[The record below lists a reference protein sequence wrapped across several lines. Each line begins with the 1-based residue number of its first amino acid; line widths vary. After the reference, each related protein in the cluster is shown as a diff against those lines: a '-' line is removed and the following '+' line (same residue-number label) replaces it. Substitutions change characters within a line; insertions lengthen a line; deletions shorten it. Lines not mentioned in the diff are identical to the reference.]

1 MIDIK
6 QLNELVQDLGWEDGN
21 EIIIKIAGS
30 RTSGIHQTEG
40 ANARWSPPYGDVRH
54 NTDAQI
60 VIENI
65 SRRDLTK
72 SQPLQQDEL
81 LTKFHYGDD
90 GQLYKTRELE
100 ELPEPSRVDTPGT
113 TGGSEAH
120 DGSGGTLSSGAG
132 NPKRYGSLDSWDDI
146 DLSPGLTD

>member
-1 MIDIK
+1 MAIDEQVKALIDELGWKEGDDIK
-6 QLNELVQDLGWEDGN
+6 
-21 EIIIKIAGS
+21 IKIAGS

-40 ANARWSPPYGDVRH
+40 ANERWSPPYGDVRH

-60 VIENI
+60 VIENL

-72 SQPLQQDEL
+72 SQPFQQDEL

-100 ELPEPSRVDTPGT
+100 ELSEPPRVDAPGASS
-113 TGGSEAH
+113 GVEAT
-120 DGSGGTLSSGAG
+120 DRRGATLSTGTGNSKRHGA
-132 NPKRYGSLDSWDDI
+132 LDSWDDI

>member
-1 MIDIK
+1 MAIDESVKALID
-6 QLNELVQDLGWEDGN
+6 ELGWKEGDD
-21 EIIIKIAGS
+21 IQIKIAGS

-60 VIENI
+60 VIENL

-72 SQPLQQDEL
+72 SQPIQQDEL

-100 ELPEPSRVDTPGT
+100 ELPEPTRVDAPRA
-113 TGGSEAH
+113 TGGAEAS
-120 DGSGGTLSSGAG
+120 DGRGATLSAGAG

-146 DLSPGLTD
+146 DFSPGLTD